1 MQKNTSHFWEAE
13 WLILEQPGVGFGCQC
28 TIRDCNAVVC
38 IKFPEQAG
46 EALVKVC
53 EGKSLALG
61 GDLHTNVR
69 TVQSVY
75 IEVYIDLRGTENDIL
90 VP

>member
-28 TIRDCNAVVC
+28 TIRDCDAVVC

-46 EALVKVC
+46 EALVEVC